1 MIRTD
6 GIKAAAT
13 AASMALD
20 AVRPITDALSRQVSS
35 AHDVIDTAAR
45 EGTTFADT
53 VHDRCGISAQN
64 AGICLGETARTL
76 KDATA
81 TLEEIIYALAYILRE
96 ESK

>member
-1 MIRTD
+1 MTRPE

-13 AASMALD
+13 AASRALD
-20 AVRPITDALSRQVSS
+20 AVRPITDSLSRQVSS
-35 AHDVIDTAAR
+35 AHAAIDTAAR
-45 EGTTFADT
+45 EGTTFADA
-53 VHDRCGISAQN
+53 VHESCGISAQN

-81 TLEEIIYALAYILRE
+81 TLEEIIYVLAYLIRE